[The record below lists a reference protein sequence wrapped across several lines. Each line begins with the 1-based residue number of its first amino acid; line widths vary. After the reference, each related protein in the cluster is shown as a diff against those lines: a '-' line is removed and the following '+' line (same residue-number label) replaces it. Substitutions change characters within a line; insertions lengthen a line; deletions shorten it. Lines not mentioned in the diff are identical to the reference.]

1 MVENETKVLIV
12 DDEPEITRSMSDYL
26 VDLGYHVITLN
37 SAIDVLETVSSENP
51 DIIIL
56 DIILPGTDG
65 LTLCRHIRQLPNY
78 YPVILLTSKSDIID
92 KVVGLEMG
100 ADDYVTKPFSLREVE
115 ARIKSVLRRQ
125 FLAQKGQQ
133 RSTTGNLL
141 QFDELS
147 LDIQNHMFKV
157 GENRVDLTPKEFELM
172 KLFMSFP
179 GRAFSR
185 DELLERIWGEDYRGY
200 HRTIDSHINRLR
212 LKIEN
217 IADHPK
223 IIMTVWGV
231 GYKLNETFWSN
242 K

>member
-1 MVENETKVLIV
+1 MVEKETKVLIV
-12 DDEPEITRSMSDYL
+12 DDEPEITRSMADYL
-26 VDLGYHVITLN
+26 GEIGYHVIALN
-37 SAIDVLETVSSENP
+37 SADNVLDTVKSENP

-65 LTLCRHIRQLPNY
+65 LTLCRQIRQLPSY

-100 ADDYVTKPFSLREVE
+100 ADDYVTKPFSLRELE

-125 FLAQKGQQ
+125 FLAQKGHQ
-133 RSTTGNLL
+133 RTTTGNLL
-141 QFDELS
+141 QFAELS
-147 LDIQNHMFKV
+147 LDIQNHLFKV
-157 GENRVDLTPKEFELM
+157 GEHRVDLTPKEFELM

-185 DELLERIWGEDYRGY
+185 DELLERIWGEAYKGY

-217 IADHPK
+217 TADHPQV
-223 IIMTVWGV
+223 IMTVWGV
-231 GYKLNETFWSN
+231 GYKLNETFGSN
-242 K
+242 Q